1 MINILT
7 LKGDLNVFFDDISKF
22 FINIWNSIEGFF
34 LQYMSQQIFNVF
46 IMAIIIIII
55 TFIFIAIINRN

>member
-7 LKGDLNVFFDDISKF
+7 LKGDLNVF
-22 FINIWNSIEGFF
+22 IEGFF